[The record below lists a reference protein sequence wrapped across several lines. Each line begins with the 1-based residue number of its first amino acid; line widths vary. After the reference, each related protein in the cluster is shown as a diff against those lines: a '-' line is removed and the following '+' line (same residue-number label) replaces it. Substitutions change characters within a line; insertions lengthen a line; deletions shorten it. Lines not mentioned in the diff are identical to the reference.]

1 MSDNPW
7 EPGVDDLL
15 WLLAEG
21 RRELYS
27 ISRKLK
33 SARHFFFNRRD
44 LMSAFSDRL
53 NVVTAQLSAV
63 ENQFP
68 GAVAAALKAAAT
80 GASADDGA
88 ANASLIALEDQ
99 TTATIAALQASLPV
113 SGATAAQAAAA
124 QVGS

>member
-7 EPGVDDLL
+7 EPDVDDLL
-15 WLLAEG
+15 WLLAQT
-21 RRELYS
+21 RSELYS

-44 LMSAFSDRL
+44 LMSAFSDRIDA
-53 NVVTAQLSAV
+53 VTAQLSAA

-99 TTATIAALQASLPV
+99 AKATITALQGSLPV
-113 SGATAAQAAAA
+113 AATPALAVDQT
-124 QVGS
+124 GS